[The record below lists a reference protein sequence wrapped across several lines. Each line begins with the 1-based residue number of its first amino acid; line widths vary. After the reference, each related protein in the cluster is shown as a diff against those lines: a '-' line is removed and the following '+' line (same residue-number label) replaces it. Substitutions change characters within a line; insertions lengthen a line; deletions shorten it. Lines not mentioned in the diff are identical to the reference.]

1 MKVLDIIKIQEEI
14 DIVPS
19 STMGPDGNPAGFN
32 VVDTDNNNRVL
43 RTFSDAGEAEEFRD
57 EARATQARAQ
67 QRVSGDKVEVDQS
80 KKTGAFKR
88 AFQGTWRERFSRAAR
103 SVNFLATVVGVAAV
117 ATTWREHQ
125 EYQEDLMFAHVYG
138 DNQGNRLTSQQYIE
152 LSTRAYEQWVTATLV
167 IAVPAF
173 VTAIRAGG
181 RAAARIVR
189 ALRGINVATSAAMAV
204 GGPVGIAAGVV
215 KFVLFEAA
223 MWAAIWVL
231 SSTER
236 ARSVIRWCIANE
248 YEDGLAGIASNAQ
261 QFATS
266 LGADASQVIGN
277 VTGAAVS
284 GVLDMFGA
292 EEASQDAERALS
304 DIRDLVGQRPDA
316 RARDVAAGDQL
327 GGNDGGDA
335 PAPETATGSQSM
347 VPPPPSN

>member
-1 MKVLDIIKIQEEI
+1 MNVLEIIKIQEEI

-103 SVNFLATVVGVAAV
+103 SVNFLATVVGVATV

-138 DNQGNRLTSQQYIE
+138 DSQGNRLTSQQYIE

-181 RAAARIVR
+181 RAADRAIR

-215 KFVLFEAA
+215 KFVLFEDDVK
-223 MWAAIWVL
+223 IIVNFYL
-231 SSTER
+231 EK
-236 ARSVIRWCIANE
+236 NE
-248 YEDGLAGIASNAQ
+248 
-261 QFATS
+261 
-266 LGADASQVIGN
+266 
-277 VTGAAVS
+277 
-284 GVLDMFGA
+284 
-292 EEASQDAERALS
+292 
-304 DIRDLVGQRPDA
+304 
-316 RARDVAAGDQL
+316 
-327 GGNDGGDA
+327 
-335 PAPETATGSQSM
+335 
-347 VPPPPSN
+347 